1 MDPPERADTHR
12 MDGDMLN
19 ITARQDLMR
28 IIFDTL
34 NEELEARKNRAP
46 KNLSEVTSKNS
57 QLILK
62 SNKPAESSVQEQVSN
77 RMKKLAGL
85 I

>member
-1 MDPPERADTHR
+1 MNERQKQRLVEKVSSAESI
-12 MDGDMLN
+12 N
-19 ITARQDLMR
+19 EAK

-34 NEELEARKNRAP
+34 NEELASRKARAP
-46 KNLSEVTSKNS
+46 KNLSEVTSKNN

>member
-1 MDPPERADTHR
+1 LNERQKQRLVEKVSNADSI
-12 MDGDMLN
+12 N
-19 ITARQDLMR
+19 EAK

-46 KNLSEVTSKNS
+46 NNLSEVTSKNN

-62 SNKPAESSVQEQVSN
+62 SNKPVDSSVQEQVSK